1 MKIRIMG
8 TQEELAAAERY
19 YRGLEQEPNV
29 KYVSVSRLYP
39 NRGSNMLF
47 RLYVDIEYKDLEVFE
62 TTQIE
67 CKGDNQ

>member
-8 TQEELAAAERY
+8 TQEVLAAAEHY

-29 KYVSVSRLYP
+29 KYVSVSRPYP
-39 NRGSNMLF
+39 NRGSNTLF
-47 RLYVDIEYKDLEVFE
+47 RLYVDIEYKDLEVVE

-67 CKGDNQ
+67 CKGDN